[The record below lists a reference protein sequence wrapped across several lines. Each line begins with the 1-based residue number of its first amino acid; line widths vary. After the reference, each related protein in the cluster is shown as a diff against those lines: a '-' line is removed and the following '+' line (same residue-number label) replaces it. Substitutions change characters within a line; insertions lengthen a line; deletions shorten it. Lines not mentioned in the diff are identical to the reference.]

1 MSSILT
7 FILFCIIFK
16 ISFFILSY
24 IILFVI
30 SCICSFKSSTVN
42 ICILTN
48 IVLLIISY
56 IVFFIIFLKNRP
68 KIRFLWKYVEPPNAI
83 FKKLDFEI
91 YDLNNRWYSQNRLKK
106 SVCPIDFLNLRS
118 TAKCPHQQKERFF
131 SAAANPWDFW
141 SPAGNHKNRRFLKG
155 S

>member
-1 MSSILT
+1 MGSFGSQIRNLHEKLHIL
-7 FILFCIIFK
+7 
-16 ISFFILSY
+16 
-24 IILFVI
+24 
-30 SCICSFKSSTVN
+30 ICSN
-42 ICILTN
+42 HI
-48 IVLLIISY
+48 
-56 IVFFIIFLKNRP
+56 FIIFLKNRP

-91 YDLNNRWYSQNRLKK
+91 YNLNNRWYSQHRLEK

-141 SPAGNHKNRRFLKG
+141 SPAGYPWISIDIHWYPWISIDIDGYQWISMDINGYPWISMDIKL